1 MELTINKQGES
12 FYTGDKFLDQAIND
26 NFELFSGIDFKAPL
40 VSLHLECL
48 GIARNKIDNEQ
59 FVREMLVECM
69 KNKMTPADRAEL
81 FGRVFY
87 QDVKPQFITMY
98 LSALKKIV
106 VEHGEEIA
114 IRFVKKQI
122 SDLRNATVLQ
132 LLTRKW
138 EVQL

>member
-1 MELTINKQGES
+1 MELTSNKQGES

-26 NFELFSGIDFKAPL
+26 NFELFSGIDFKMPIVPL
-40 VSLHLECL
+40 QLECL
-48 GIARNKIDNEQ
+48 SIARSKIDNEQ

-69 KNKMTPADRAEL
+69 KNKMTPSDRVEL

-106 VEHGEEIA
+106 VEHDEEIA

-132 LLTRKW
+132 LLTMKW